1 MGEENCNVIKDR
13 ITKVTT
19 LGEDDVWKTLQEY
32 FENLYVCKEE
42 HVLVLMCG
50 FDGVSNCNYFGG
62 DSVNRTK
69 VELRMKKLRNDQ
81 AASNNE
87 VARKVLELEWVS
99 DWLHLEIM

>member
-1 MGEENCNVIKDR
+1 M
-13 ITKVTT
+13 
-19 LGEDDVWKTLQEY
+19 
-32 FENLYVCKEE
+32 
-42 HVLVLMCG
+42 LMCG

-87 VARKVLELEWVS
+87 VARKVLELECSKNEVS
-99 DWLHLEIM
+99 VVTQCGLGIWAGLEKKDWLRLCIRRT